1 MPADIPL
8 QLKDWYSDPALNV
21 PAGGTLV
28 SNNLD
33 DNLRTILAVVRMLAS
48 SNSLAVGATTNLSTR
63 DETFLTLTGAGATI
77 SSFGTL
83 SAGMFKVVV
92 FDGINTLVHNATA
105 MKLPGGANITT
116 AAEDSALLL
125 SLGSGNWR
133 CLWYSKA
140 SGYAVNTSVAFTDG
154 TVGSPGGYFASD
166 TNNGL
171 YRIGADNWAL
181 AVGGAKWVE
190 FSPLGSYVAPPV
202 YTFGTSLSLTS
213 APGSGGA
220 GVTAGSVTIATGS
233 GVSGGGGDI
242 NIRPGD
248 ANVTVA
254 QLKARGGNSLANS
267 LSGGALSL
275 SGGDTTASPS
285 NASGGALNLWG
296 GGGVLSHGSLNYY
309 GSINFGYHSRTS
321 FEDVGTTVFRL
332 SGLNGLLE
340 WNTAEGTAAGVPRP
354 AITSGAGTGASIVG
368 THNAFSVTFG
378 TSASTTVVLDLTTK
392 NNAAPATYAPIPT
405 LTFQSSTAAIVHRIS
420 ALSATSLSVV
430 FASAPASGDKLHVSL
445 DWYY

>member
-1 MPADIPL
+1 MAADVL
-8 QLKDWYSDPALNV
+8 GNLYSWSTTAGSNQ
-21 PAGGTLV
+21 PAGSTTI
-28 SNNLD
+28 STNLD
-33 DNLRTILAVVRMLAS
+33 DNLREIQKVVRYTQSRDTIAS
-48 SNSLAVGATTNLSTR
+48 ASTCDLGSKEAMSLYITGTTTITSLGTVSEGIR
-63 DETFLTLTGAGATI
+63 KWVRFADALTLT
-77 SSFGTL
+77 
-83 SAGMFKVVV
+83 
-92 FDGINTLVHNATA
+92 HNSTSL
-105 MKLPGGANITT
+105 KLPGGVSITT
-116 AAEDSALLL
+116 ATDDRALFE
-125 SLGSGNWR
+125 SQGGGNWV
-133 CLWYSKA
+133 CLTYQKA
-140 SGYAVNTSVAFTDG
+140 NGYAVNTSVAFTDG
-154 TVGSPGGYFASD
+154 SAASPGGYFSSD

-181 AVGGAKWVE
+181 SVGGSKWVE
-190 FSPLGSYVAPPV
+190 FSPLGSYVSPPV

-213 APGSGGA
+213 APGGGGNAA
-220 GVTAGSVTIATGS
+220 GTVTIASGS
-233 GVSGGGGDI
+233 GSSGGGGDI

-321 FEDVGTTVFRL
+321 FENVGTTVFRL